1 MKRILLLLAVF
12 VFNIGVLYSQTGTV
26 TGVVKDVKTGETLIG
41 VNITSENSKG
51 TVTDLDG
58 YYSLEL
64 SEGSHKL
71 VFSFIGYEKVDKT
84 VSVKSGQTTEA
95 NISMIGSSQEL
106 DIVVVTGSAYEKKAA
121 EEIVSIDVIKP
132 YLVESNN
139 NTDLAQAVEKVP
151 GVNIVDGQ
159 ATIRGGAGYAYGA
172 GSRVQVLVDD
182 MPLLTG
188 DLQEVRWN
196 FVPMEHVEQI
206 EVIKGAASSLYGS
219 SALNGVINIR
229 TGYASEEP
237 KTKIQIYQGIY
248 SNPKRKELRW
258 WDKPYHPFYT
268 GTFISHRRRFG
279 NLDLVV
285 GGNLHSKSG
294 YLQGGDDQQVRF
306 NFKTRYRS
314 KKVEG
319 LTYGINANA
328 MYQQFGRFFLWQ
340 NSNEGA
346 YKPFEGTGSNDYYSY
361 VNVDPH
367 ATYITKGGTK
377 HMLRTRYYN
386 VIRWQDGEYKG
397 SSTNLYYFNYQYQRT
412 FTGNWT
418 VTAGG
423 VYSYSRSFSNLYDEK
438 LFNHL
443 GAAYTQVDKKI
454 GRLTVL
460 GGIRYEINALYQNA
474 DTVLIEDSKPLVR
487 AGLNYRVGAA
497 TYFRASFGQGYRIPS
512 IGERYIQE
520 NVTPSIKIYKNP
532 NLHPEKGW
540 TAEVGVK
547 QGFSIGNWK
556 GYGDLAFFWTEFED
570 MIEFTFGLYGN
581 SPNDIDN
588 LGFKS
593 QNISQAR
600 VAGYE
605 LSLFGQGNIGP
616 IPVRLM
622 GGYTFNYPADIGVDT
637 TQQNVNI
644 YLQNLFQSITEVDSL
659 IETESILKYR
669 LRNVVRF
676 DLEFDIGRFTLGGSI
691 NYNSFMERIDDVF
704 DIIPGVTQFRELNN
718 EGVTLFDARIACKIT
733 DKSTINFIAKNIEN
747 FEYSLRPGMLE
758 APRSFVLQY
767 KFDF

>member
-1 MKRILLLLAVF
+1 MKRLSLILATFTVSVCSLFA
-12 VFNIGVLYSQTGTV
+12 QTGTV
-26 TGVVKDVKTGETLIG
+26 SGTVKDAKSGETLIG
-41 VNITSENSKG
+41 VNITSGDSGG
-51 TVTDLDG
+51 TVTNLDG
-58 YYSLEL
+58 NYSLEL
-64 SEGSHKL
+64 SQGSHK
-71 VFSFIGYEKVDKT
+71 VKFSFIGYRKLEKSIELKAGEVYELN
-84 VSVKSGQTTEA
+84 VSLLEA
-95 NISMIGSSQEL
+95 SKEL

-151 GVNIVDGQ
+151 GVNIIDGQ

-172 GSRVQVLVDD
+172 GSRVQVLVDE

-229 TGYASEEP
+229 TGYAYDKP
-237 KTKIQIYQGIY
+237 KTKLQIYQGIY

-258 WDKPYHPFYT
+258 WDKPYHPFFT
-268 GTFISHRRRFG
+268 GAFFSHRRRFG

-285 GGNLHSKSG
+285 GGNLNSESS

-328 MYQQFGRFFLWQ
+328 MYQQFGRFFLWE
-340 NSNEGA
+340 NSDEGA

-361 VNVDPH
+361 VNIDPH
-367 ATYITKGGTK
+367 ITYYTKGGTK

-397 SSTNLYYFNYQYQRT
+397 SSTNLYYVNYQYQRS
-412 FTGNWT
+412 FSGHWT
-418 VTAGG
+418 VIAGT
-423 VYSYSRSFSNLYDEK
+423 VYNFSRSFSNLYNEK
-438 LFNHL
+438 LFNQL
-443 GAAYTQVDKKI
+443 GAVYTQVEKKI
-454 GRLTVL
+454 KRLTLL
-460 GGIRYEINALYQNA
+460 GGLRYEINALYQTT
-474 DTVLIEDSKPLVR
+474 DTVLIEESKPLVR
-487 AGLNYRVGAA
+487 AGLNYHMGAA
-497 TYFRASFGQGYRIPS
+497 TYLRASFGQGYRIPS

-520 NVTPSIKIYKNP
+520 NITPAIKIYKNP
-532 NLHPEKGW
+532 DLHPEKGW
-540 TAEVGVK
+540 TAEVGLK
-547 QGFSIGNWK
+547 QGLSLGEWK
-556 GYGDLAFFWTEFED
+556 GYADLALFWTEFED
-570 MIEFTFGLYGN
+570 MIEFTFGQYGTSDN
-581 SPNDIDN
+581 ILEN

-593 QNISQAR
+593 QNINQAR

-605 LSLFGQGNIGP
+605 VSAYGEGKIGP
-616 IPVRLM
+616 IPVRIL

-644 YLQNLFQSITEVDSL
+644 YLQNLIQSFTEVDSL
-659 IETESILKYR
+659 INTESILKYR

-676 DLEFDIGRFTLGGSI
+676 DLEFDLGRFTLGGSI
-691 NYNSFMERIDDVF
+691 NYNSFMERIDAVF
-704 DIIPGVTQFRELNN
+704 DLIPGVTQFRELNN
-718 EGVTLFDARIACKIT
+718 KGVALYDARIACRVSEN
-733 DKSTINFIAKNIEN
+733 STVNLIARNIEN
-747 FEYSLRPGMLE
+747 LEYSLRPGMLE
-758 APRSFVLQY
+758 APRSVVLQY
-767 KFDF
+767 KFNF